1 VNQERDLLIQVTE
14 DTLGPLGEIHPM
26 LQHVTRSR
34 RTGYHGNELN
44 SNIGNEVE
52 SDMEIHWILMPTI
65 KPQILQVSHKKN
77 E

>member
-1 VNQERDLLIQVTE
+1 VNQEQDLLIQVTE
-14 DTLGPLGEIHPM
+14 DTLGPLDEIHPM

-34 RTGYHGNELN
+34 RMEYHGNELN

-52 SDMEIHWILMPTI
+52 PGMEIHWMLMPTI
-65 KPQILQVSHKKN
+65 KPRILQVSQKQN

>member
-1 VNQERDLLIQVTE
+1 VNQERYLLIQVTE

-34 RTGYHGNELN
+34 RMGYHGNKLN

-52 SDMEIHWILMPTI
+52 PGVEIYWMLMPMI
-65 KPQILQVSHKKN
+65 KAQILQVWQKQK